1 MPSSP
6 NTTTEETTSLLS
18 SSSHVD
24 DETEPNQVPQKGP
37 SQTLIIALLQLYLVF
52 LDLGYELI
60 VPAQTRVFETI
71 YCKQYYE
78 KHNTSLIGSDG
89 ADGVDEKWCKVSA
102 VQGKVSMLK
111 GWQLTFDSIGS
122 KSIFLLPRAYNY
134 HEVIES
140 TPYSAFLNSADRCT
154 S

>member
-1 MPSSP
+1 MPSSRD
-6 NTTTEETTSLLS
+6 TTTETTSLLS
-18 SSSHVD
+18 SSGPVD
-24 DETEPNQVPQKGP
+24 YEIEPTQVPQKRP

-78 KHNTSLIGSDG
+78 KHNTSSIDSDG
-89 ADGVDEKWCKVSA
+89 ANGIDEKWCKNSA

-122 KSIFLLPRAYNY
+122 KFIFLLTRAYN
-134 HEVIES
+134 
-140 TPYSAFLNSADRCT
+140 
-154 S
+154 